1 MDMGSQ
7 GTGDDQYADFMT
19 ELTLKTAPAT
29 AQLMISVDS
38 DYSVWI
44 NGKWVDAGH
53 YDDFP
58 AHRTHDILDVAEY
71 LQAGMNRIAVTAYYQ
86 GKGSHQ
92 YITGAPGVIYAL
104 YDREACWQPAGLIRC
119 AGSIRFMPAACRR

>member
-1 MDMGSQ
+1 MDFEKASAQ
-7 GTGDDQYADFMT
+7 WIWVPKAQGDDQYADFMT

-29 AQLMISVDS
+29 AQLMILVDS

-92 YITGAPGVIYAL
+92 YITGAPGVI
-104 YDREACWQPAGLIRC
+104 
-119 AGSIRFMPAACRR
+119 

>member
-1 MDMGSQ
+1 MDFEKARAQ
-7 GTGDDQYADFMT
+7 WIWVPKAQGDDQYADFLT

-44 NGKWVDAGH
+44 NGRWVDAGH

-71 LQAGMNRIAVTAYYQ
+71 LQAGVNRIAVTA
-86 GKGSHQ
+86 
-92 YITGAPGVIYAL
+92 
-104 YDREACWQPAGLIRC
+104 
-119 AGSIRFMPAACRR
+119 